1 MPDYRQGATGMRIA
15 LVKPIA
21 GLARPA
27 KSTVASIVQAAA
39 CRRPDS
45 EFFVGAL
52 PVLLKGAL
60 SLSQFHPCRPH
71 QEGKR
76 YEGEETKTD

>member
-21 GLARPA
+21 GPTRPS
-27 KSTVASIVQAAA
+27 KSTVSPIVQAAG
-39 CRRPDS
+39 CRRADS
-45 EFFVGAL
+45 EFFFGVL

-60 SLSQFHPCRPH
+60 PLSHFHPCRPH
-71 QEGKR
+71 EQRKR

>member
-1 MPDYRQGATGMRIA
+1 MPDYRQGATGTRIA

-21 GLARPA
+21 GLTRPSM
-27 KSTVASIVQAAA
+27 STVPPIVQAAA

-45 EFFVGAL
+45 EFFFGIL
-52 PVLLKGAL
+52 PVLLKRAL
-60 SLSQFHPCRPH
+60 PLSRFHPCRPC
-71 QEGKR
+71 QQRKR